1 VSGDSLYFKLH
12 QQWGNLKTMSSR
24 TNRYVIT
31 VLAQDRV
38 GIIADVSEILFQ
50 LGGNLEALS
59 QTVVWGWFTMI
70 ICAAFPEEVTAA
82 AVRETLEK
90 KGEFAATVVPLAKAT
105 PSPRFEGEPFVV
117 TAFGEDKP
125 GIVRKLTAS
134 FARRGINIEDVWNEV
149 QQGKFIVIFHVTIP
163 DDIDPKDARN
173 DLEEAARE
181 VGVTVTMQHQDIFTA
196 TNSLSLHTRLPRR
209 NTKLAAEKRDTA
221 L

>member
-1 VSGDSLYFKLH
+1 
-12 QQWGNLKTMSSR
+12 MSER

-38 GIIADVSEILFQ
+38 GIIADVSEILFE

-70 ICAAFPEEVTAA
+70 ICAAFPERITAA
-82 AVRETLEK
+82 TVRDALEK
-90 KGEFAATVVPLAKAT
+90 KGEFAATVRPLEKT
-105 PSPRFEGEPFVV
+105 SPSQCLEGEPFVV

-125 GIVRKLTAS
+125 GIVRTLTAS

-173 DLEEAARE
+173 ELEGAARE
-181 VGVTVTMQHQDIFTA
+181 VGVTVTLQHQDIFTA

-209 NTKLAAEKRDTA
+209 SKKPAAEKKDSN